1 MTWSGRITCPQV
13 LDGDGYEEPTPANSR
28 IGVQDFLQQAKR
40 STNVRTMLEV
50 LLSKDPLAI
59 IEKDFRGL
67 YSGQVGVSSIPGGQ
81 TAADRALST
90 LDITGYASSRSQV
103 YPKNNRGASVLSPYI
118 RHNLLTLAEVYE
130 AVQDA
135 PDKDRDKFR
144 DELYWQEY
152 ARHLYARIGVR
163 LFENLRFSANSFS
176 QGDGW
181 NRDLLCI
188 DEVVS
193 ELETEGW
200 LVNQSRMWLASH
212 WTIRSEMGW
221 LHGQERMHRELIDGS
236 RAANLLGW
244 QWTVGSGTGKP
255 YGFAKWQVDKRAP
268 GLCARCRLRSNCPIQ
283 EFPDESP
290 MRQLESDPILDH
302 DPDLARTT
310 GPVNPMKT
318 AKAEFV
324 LLTID
329 SLGDSDPALAA
340 NPGLP
345 VIFIFNQK
353 ALAKMQ
359 LSSRRIAFYLQT
371 LADLGSRRQ
380 LNVFIGD
387 PHEFTR
393 GHAVAV
399 THAPVP
405 SFNEFGNLAE
415 IHPYPWL
422 RRPHSGSMRSFSSW
436 RKQLAK

>member
-1 MTWSGRITCPQV
+1 
-13 LDGDGYEEPTPANSR
+13 
-28 IGVQDFLQQAKR
+28 
-40 STNVRTMLEV
+40 MLEV
-50 LLSKDPLAI
+50 VLDKDPLTI
-59 IEKDFRGL
+59 IERDFRGL
-67 YSGQVGVSSIPGGQ
+67 YSGQVGVSSILGGQ

-90 LDITGYASSRSQV
+90 LDISGYASSRSQV
-103 YPKNNRGASVLSPYI
+103 YPKNKRGASVLSPYI
-118 RHNLLTLAEVYE
+118 RHNLLTLGEVHD

-135 PDKDRDKFR
+135 PFKDREKFH

-163 LFENLRFSANSFS
+163 LFENLRFSANSVTK
-176 QGDGW
+176 GNGW
-181 NRDLLCI
+181 PREMLCI

-212 WTIRSEMGW
+212 WTVRNEMGW

-244 QWTVGSGTGKP
+244 QWTVGAGTGKQ
-255 YGFAKWQVDKRAP
+255 YGFAKWQVEKRAP
-268 GLCARCRLRSNCPIQ
+268 GLCERCTFRNKCPIQ
-283 EFPDESP
+283 EFPDEFP
-290 MRQLESDPILDH
+290 MHKLESDPILDH
-302 DPDLARTT
+302 DPDLSRTT
-310 GPVNPMKT
+310 GPVSPIRT
-318 AKAEFV
+318 ANAEFV

-329 SLGDSDPALAA
+329 SLGDSDPAMAA
-340 NPGLP
+340 NPDLP
-345 VIFIFNQK
+345 VIFIFNQQ

-371 LADLGSRRQ
+371 LGDLGSRRQ

-387 PHEFTR
+387 PYRFAR
-393 GHAVAV
+393 DHAVAV

-405 SFNEFGNLAE
+405 SFNKFGKLAE

-422 RRPHSGSMRSFSSW
+422 RRPHSGSVRSFSSW
-436 RKQLAK
+436 RRQLAR